1 MRIATILLASLACLC
16 GTQPTL
22 AGAKDESAAEWLPF
36 IPPGF
41 NDWRNKTSDK
51 GFAFSATY
59 IGDTIG
65 NASGGIKRG
74 VTYGGRFDFGVDADL
89 DKLVGWTG
97 AKLHANM
104 LQIHGRGMTRD
115 NIHNLAT
122 ISEIEAL
129 PDTRLYEAYIEQA
142 FGNGDVSL
150 KIGQQAADAEFFDSK
165 TDDLFVNGTFGWPA
179 IKATDLP
186 AGGPSPPIAAMGA
199 RLKAKLVD
207 DVTLFAAIFN
217 GNAAPPGPGD
227 PQLRDNHG
235 LAFRVN
241 DDPWL
246 ISQVQFDYNLDLGTG
261 KLPGNIVPG
270 GWYHT
275 GQFDDQRFT
284 SQGLSIADPSGS
296 GVAARLRGNYGLYV
310 TIEQMLVRGAAD
322 TDKGVTATEK
332 GITMFARAAYSPPD
346 RNLIDFYAD
355 GGIGFNGML
364 ADRPLDRFG
373 AAIAYMQISP
383 ATRNLDRDTQLF
395 AGIPSPVRSSEVL
408 IELIYEAHVKPGW
421 LLQPYFQYV
430 IRPGGGIPNP
440 NDPTGVSR
448 IGNAAIFGLT
458 TTIKY

>member
-1 MRIATILLASLACLC
+1 MRIATLVLASLACLS
-16 GTQPTL
+16 GAVAAI
-22 AGAKDESAAEWLPF
+22 AGAKDESAVEWLPF

-41 NDWRNKTSDK
+41 NDWRNKTADK
-51 GFAFSATY
+51 GFAFNATY

-65 NASGGIKRG
+65 NASGGTKRG

-129 PDTRLYEAYIEQA
+129 PDTRLYEAYIEQT
-142 FGNGDVSL
+142 FGGGAVSL
-150 KIGQQAADAEFFDSK
+150 KVGQQAADAEFFDSK

-179 IKATDLP
+179 VKAADLP
-186 AGGPSPPIAAMGA
+186 AGGPAPPIAAVGA
-199 RLKAKLVD
+199 RLKAKLGEK
-207 DVTLFAAIFN
+207 VTAFAAIFN
-217 GNAAPPGPGD
+217 GNAANPGTGD

-235 LAFRVN
+235 LAFRVKDN
-241 DDPWL
+241 PWL
-246 ISQVQFDYNLDLGTG
+246 IGQIQFDHELNIG
-261 KLPGNIVPG
+261 KDVLPGNITPG

-284 SQGLSIADPSGS
+284 GQGLSIADPSGS
-296 GVAARLRGNYGLYV
+296 GVAARVRGNYGIYV
-310 TIEQMLVRGAAD
+310 VGEQMLYRAPTD

-332 GITMFARAAYSPPD
+332 GITIFARAAYSPPD

-373 AAIAYMQISP
+373 AAIAFMHISP
-383 ATRNLDRDTQLF
+383 AARNLDRDTQLF
-395 AGIPSPVRSSEVL
+395 SGVPSPVRSSEVL
-408 IELIYEAHVKPGW
+408 IELIYEAHIKPGW
-421 LLQPYFQYV
+421 LLQPFFQYV

-440 NDPTGVSR
+440 NDATGVSR
-448 IGNAAIFGLT
+448 IGNAAVFGLT
-458 TTIKY
+458 TTLKY